1 MTAGLAGRL
10 RAETQTL
17 HTQVERTPFMADL
30 IKGRLGL
37 HAYSLLLRNLYP
49 IYAELEAGL
58 AAHAGL
64 AALAPLVLPRLFR
77 TQAIAHDLQT
87 LWGSTWDTGLP
98 VLAPAAR
105 YGVRLR
111 DLSLNQPAQLGAHA
125 YVRYLGDLS
134 GGQLLSGIVSRSL
147 HLPSAHGLSFYD
159 FGDAAQVA
167 SLASAF
173 RAGLDVVGAD
183 AEVAQALVNEA
194 KTAFALHGELFE
206 ALGAALKLRQ

>member
-10 RAETQTL
+10 RAETHDL
-17 HTQVERTPFMADL
+17 HTQVERSPFMAAL

-37 HAYSLLLRNLYP
+37 QAYSLFLRNLHP

-58 AAHAGL
+58 ATHARL
-64 AALAPLVLPRLFR
+64 AALAPLGLPRLFR
-77 TQAIAHDLQT
+77 TQAIAHDLQA
-87 LWGSTWDTGLP
+87 LCGSTWDTALP

-105 YGVRLR
+105 YRERLHS
-111 DLSLNQPAQLGAHA
+111 LSLNQPALLGAHA

-147 HLPSAHGLSFYD
+147 QLPPGHGLSFYD

-167 SLASAF
+167 SLAAAF
-173 RAGLDVVGAD
+173 RRGLDSVGAD
-183 AEVAQALVNEA
+183 AAVARALVDEA
-194 KTAFALHGELFE
+194 KKAFALHGELFE
-206 ALGAALKLRQ
+206 ALEPSLRQ

>member
-1 MTAGLAGRL
+1 MTPGLAGRL
-10 RAETQTL
+10 RAETQDL
-17 HTQVERTPFMADL
+17 HTHVERSPFMAAL

-37 HAYSLLLRNLYP
+37 QAYSLLLRNLHP

-58 AAHAGL
+58 AAHDRL

-98 VLAPAAR
+98 VLVSAER
-105 YGVRLR
+105 YRDRLR
-111 DLSLNQPAQLGAHA
+111 SLSLKQPALLGAHA

-147 HLPSAHGLSFYD
+147 QLPPGHGVSFYD

-167 SLASAF
+167 LLASAF
-173 RAGLDVVGAD
+173 RDGLDSVGAD
-183 AEVAQALVNEA
+183 AVLAQALVDEA
-194 KTAFALHGELFE
+194 KKAFALHGELFE
-206 ALGAALKLRQ
+206 ALGPSLRQ

>member
-1 MTAGLAGRL
+1 VTAGLAGRL

-17 HTQVERTPFMADL
+17 HTQVERSPFMAAM

-37 HAYSLLLRNLYP
+37 QAYCLLMRNLHP
-49 IYAELEAGL
+49 VYAELEAGL
-58 AAHAGL
+58 AAHARL
-64 AALAPLVLPRLFR
+64 PALAPLVLPRLFR
-77 TQAIAHDLQT
+77 THAIAHDLHT
-87 LWGSTWDTGLP
+87 LWGSTWETGLP

-105 YGVRLR
+105 YRDRLR
-111 DLSLNQPAQLGAHA
+111 DLSLSLPALLGAHA

-147 HLPSAHGLSFYD
+147 QLPAGQGLSFYD
-159 FGDAAQVA
+159 FGDRAQVA

-173 RAGLDVVGAD
+173 RAGLDSVGAE
-183 AEVAQALVNEA
+183 AAGAQALVNEA

-206 ALGAALKLRQ
+206 ALGAAA